1 MQIHRPQNGWGQP
14 GSTNS
19 YTTSYTIRA
28 TENANIFPAI
38 SASKASG
45 KETES
50 SLTKQ
55 ELSRQVVIIG
65 SGPAGLTAAI
75 YAARASLNPLL
86 VDAPTDHEKQT
97 TPGGQLMI
105 TTDVENYP
113 GFSEGIQGP
122 DLMVEFRKQA
132 QRFGTE
138 FLEDWI
144 TRVDLQERPFTLY
157 TEDKIIKAET
167 LIIASGASAKWL
179 GIPGEAK
186 TPHGFG
192 GNGVS
197 ACATCDG
204 PLPAFRNKHLVV
216 VGGGDTA
223 MEEATFLT
231 RYAKRVFVV
240 HRRDKLR
247 ASKIMQ
253 EKAFRNDKIEFI
265 WNTDVIAIIGTPEQ
279 GVTGVHL
286 RNVETSEERIFD
298 CDGVFIAIGHKPNTA
313 LFKGQ
318 LEIDAVGYIKTSG
331 HSTSTN
337 IPGVFACGDVQ
348 DSFYRQAVTAAGTG
362 CMSAIDAE
370 RFLDHLPIM
379 MPTGEEVTIEGEHIP
394 PDHRVI
400 ILPTGEVVP
409 NEPEAAMD

>member
-1 MQIHRPQNGWGQP
+1 MSSG
-14 GSTNS
+14 
-19 YTTSYTIRA
+19 IRSDQDGL
-28 TENANIFPAI
+28 TLMSNENL
-38 SASKASG
+38 KR
-45 KETES
+45 E
-50 SLTKQ
+50 
-55 ELSRQVVIIG
+55 VVIIG

-75 YAARASLNPLL
+75 YTGRANLKPLL
-86 VDAPTDHEKQT
+86 IDAPADAERQT
-97 TPGGQLMI
+97 APGGQLMI

-122 DLMVEFRKQA
+122 ELMDEFRHQA
-132 QRFGTE
+132 ERFGTE
-138 FLEDWI
+138 FLEVWI
-144 TRVDLQERPFTLY
+144 TEVDLSERPFLLY
-157 TEDKIIKAET
+157 LADERIVTAET

-186 TPHGFG
+186 VPDGFG

-204 PLPAFRNKHLVV
+204 PLPAFRNKVLVV

-231 RYAKRVFVV
+231 RYAAKVYVV

-253 EKAFRNDKIEFI
+253 DKAFANEKIEFI
-265 WNTDVIAIIGTPEQ
+265 WNTELLEITGTPQ
-279 GVTGVHL
+279 DGVTGVRL
-286 RNVETSEERIFD
+286 RSTTTGDEQAFP
-298 CDGVFIAIGHKPNTA
+298 CAGVFVAIGHKPNTE

-318 LEIDAVGYIKTSG
+318 LDMDDVGYLKTSG

-348 DSFYRQAVTAAGTG
+348 DSVYRQAVTAAGTG
-362 CMSAIDAE
+362 CMAAIDAE
-370 RFLDHLPIM
+370 RFLDHLPVQ
-379 MPTGEEVTIEGEHIP
+379 MPSGDEVTMEGEHIT
-394 PDHRVI
+394 PDHKAI
-400 ILPTGEVVP
+400 ITPDGHMVP
-409 NEPEAAMD
+409 NQPGVVVGED

>member
-1 MQIHRPQNGWGQP
+1 
-14 GSTNS
+14 
-19 YTTSYTIRA
+19 
-28 TENANIFPAI
+28 
-38 SASKASG
+38 
-45 KETES
+45 
-50 SLTKQ
+50 
-55 ELSRQVVIIG
+55 
-65 SGPAGLTAAI
+65 
-75 YAARASLNPLL
+75 
-86 VDAPTDHEKQT
+86 
-97 TPGGQLMI
+97 MI

-113 GFSEGIQGP
+113 GFAAGIQGP
-122 DLMVEFRKQA
+122 ELMVEFRKQA
-132 QRFGTE
+132 ERFGTE
-138 FLEDWI
+138 FLEEWI
-144 TRVDLQERPFTLY
+144 TKVDLSRRPFTLY
-157 TEDKIIKAET
+157 TDDKVIKAET

-204 PLPAFRNKHLVV
+204 PLPAFRNKRLVV

-231 RYAKRVFVV
+231 RYASKVFVI

-253 EKAFRNDKIEFI
+253 EKAFQNPKIEFI
-265 WNTDVIAIIGTPEQ
+265 WNTAVEEILGTNEQ
-279 GVTGVHL
+279 GVTGVLL
-286 RNVETSEERIFD
+286 RNIENGEQRQLD
-298 CDGVFIAIGHKPNTA
+298 CEGVFIAIGHKPNTD

-318 LEIDAVGYIKTSG
+318 VEMDAVGYIKTSG

-337 IPGVFACGDVQ
+337 VVGVFACGDVQ
-348 DSFYRQAVTAAGTG
+348 DSVYRQAVTAAGTG

-370 RFLDHLPIM
+370 RFLDHLPIA

-400 ILPTGEVVP
+400 ILPTGEVVS
-409 NEPEAAMD
+409 NEPEQAVD

>member
-1 MQIHRPQNGWGQP
+1 L
-14 GSTNS
+14 
-19 YTTSYTIRA
+19 A
-28 TENANIFPAI
+28 TE
-38 SASKASG
+38 
-45 KETES
+45 
-50 SLTKQ
+50 
-55 ELSRQVVIIG
+55 ELRRQVVIIG

-75 YAARASLNPLL
+75 YSARANLNPLL
-86 VDAPTDHEKQT
+86 IDAPADTDRQT

-113 GFSEGIQGP
+113 GFAKGIEGP
-122 DLMVEFRKQA
+122 ELMAEFRKQA
-132 QRFGTE
+132 ERFGTE
-138 FLEDWI
+138 FLEAWI
-144 TRVDLQERPFTLY
+144 TKVELQSRPFTLH
-157 TEDKIIKAET
+157 TENRIIKADT

-186 TPHGFG
+186 TPKGFG

-204 PLPAFRNKHLVV
+204 PLPSFRNKRLVV

-231 RYAKRVFVV
+231 RYASRVYVS

-253 EKAFRNDKIEFI
+253 EKALRNEKIEFL
-265 WNTDVIAIIGTPEQ
+265 WNTQLAEILGTHEQ
-279 GVTGVHL
+279 GVTGVRL
-286 RNVETSEERIFD
+286 RDAISGAERDFA
-298 CDGVFIAIGHKPNTA
+298 CEGVFIAIGHKPNTE

-318 LEIDAVGYIKTSG
+318 IDMDAVGYLKTNG

-348 DSFYRQAVTAAGTG
+348 DSVYRQAITAAGTG

-370 RFLDHLPIM
+370 RFLDHLPIE
-379 MPTGEEVTIEGEHIP
+379 MPSGEEVTDEGEHITA
-394 PDHRVI
+394 DRKLI
-400 ILPTGEVVP
+400 IEPSGEVVS
-409 NEPEAAMD
+409 NETLFD

>member
-1 MQIHRPQNGWGQP
+1 L
-14 GSTNS
+14 S
-19 YTTSYTIRA
+19 
-28 TENANIFPAI
+28 
-38 SASKASG
+38 
-45 KETES
+45 
-50 SLTKQ
+50 KQ
-55 ELSRQVVIIG
+55 ELRRQVVIIG

-75 YAARASLNPLL
+75 YAARANLKPLL
-86 VDAPTDHEKQT
+86 IDAPVDTEKQT

-113 GFSEGIQGP
+113 GFAQGIQGP

-132 QRFGTE
+132 ERFGTE
-138 FLEDWI
+138 FLEEWI
-144 TRVDLQERPFTLY
+144 TKVDLQARPFTLY
-157 TEDKIIKAET
+157 TDDRTVKADT

-186 TPHGFG
+186 TPAGFG

-231 RYAKRVFVV
+231 RYASRVYVV

-265 WNTDVIAIIGTPEQ
+265 WNTAVEKILGNQEQ

-286 RNVETSEERIFD
+286 RNLLTGAGTAFD
-298 CDGVFIAIGHKPNTA
+298 CEGVFIAIGHKPNTD
-313 LFKGQ
+313 LFKG
-318 LEIDAVGYIKTSG
+318 LIEMDAVGYIKTSG
-331 HSTSTN
+331 HSTATN

-348 DSFYRQAVTAAGTG
+348 DSVYRQAVTAAGTG
-362 CMSAIDAE
+362 CMSAMDAE
-370 RFLDHLPIM
+370 RFLDHLPIA
-379 MPTGEEVTIEGEHIP
+379 MPSGEEVTIEGEHISVDHGSIIM
-394 PDHRVI
+394 PD
-400 ILPTGEVVP
+400 GEVVP
-409 NEPEAAMD
+409 NEPEEVLSLESRIMSPGSDRS